1 MKEERTRLGL
11 SQTELGGKAGIQRLA
26 QSQYEAET
34 RFPTTRY
41 LADIAEAG
49 VDLSY
54 LFFGA
59 MDEAEAGLPA
69 TEMRRV
75 EQESF
80 TLVEDYVNSQCNGQM
95 SAEGRFVLFEL
106 IRSQLKR
113 AVITGQAPVLDLV
126 QLITPKAR

>member
-1 MKEERTRLGL
+1 MRLGL
-11 SQTELGGKAGIQRLA
+11 SQAELGGKAGIQRLA
-26 QSQYEAET
+26 QSQYESES

-54 LFFGA
+54 LFFGTK
-59 MDEAEAGLPA
+59 DEVEASLSA

-113 AVITGQAPVLDLV
+113 AVITGQSPVLDFA
-126 QLITPKAR
+126 QLIHPRRDDGYR